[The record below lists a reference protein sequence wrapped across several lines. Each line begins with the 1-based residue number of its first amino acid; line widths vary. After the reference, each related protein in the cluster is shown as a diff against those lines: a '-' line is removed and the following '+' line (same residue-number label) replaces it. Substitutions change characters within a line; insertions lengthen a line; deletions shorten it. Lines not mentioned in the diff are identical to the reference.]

1 MVLLQESVGS
11 VAQDFKPLNDG
22 VTRFLIMFYNRLAQQ
37 GEKGV
42 TIKVHSEEVN
52 R

>member
-1 MVLLQESVGS
+1 MVLLQESVSS

-22 VTRFLIMFYNRLAQQ
+22 LTSFFVLFYSLAQQ

-42 TIKVHSEEVN
+42 TIKVYREEVN

>member
-22 VTRFLIMFYNRLAQQ
+22 VTRFLIMFYRLAQQ
-37 GEKGV
+37 GEKSV

>member
-1 MVLLQESVGS
+1 MVLLQERVSS

-22 VTRFLIMFYNRLAQQ
+22 LTRFFVLFYRLTQQ

-42 TIKVHSEEVN
+42 TIKAHREEVN

>member
-1 MVLLQESVGS
+1 MVLLQESVSS
-11 VAQDFKPLNDG
+11 VAQDFKPLNDRSP
-22 VTRFLIMFYNRLAQQ
+22 RFFALFYRLAQQ

-42 TIKVHSEEVN
+42 TIKVHRKEVN

>member
-1 MVLLQESVGS
+1 MLLQESVSS

-22 VTRFLIMFYNRLAQQ
+22 PTRFFALFYRLAQQ

-42 TIKVHSEEVN
+42 TIKVHREK

>member
-1 MVLLQESVGS
+1 MVLLQESVSS
-11 VAQDFKPLNDG
+11 VAQDFKLLNDG
-22 VTRFLIMFYNRLAQQ
+22 VTRFFIMFYRLAQQ

-42 TIKVHSEEVN
+42 TIKVHREK